1 MSDPGLK
8 KAVIIGAAIGAL
20 ATLGTALSM
29 DTFLSG
35 SLQGTWWDAAAKD
48 VTRMFGPAWGQNVF
62 AVGLVLAMVMVF
74 LAGFGAV
81 IGAAG
86 GLIMNRFF
94 KNVLKL

>member
-20 ATLGTALSM
+20 IALGTALSM
-29 DTFLSG
+29 DIFLSG

-48 VTRMFGPAWGQNVF
+48 VTKMFGPAYGQNVF
-62 AVGLVLAMVMVF
+62 VVSLVLVLVMGF

-81 IGAAG
+81 FGAAA